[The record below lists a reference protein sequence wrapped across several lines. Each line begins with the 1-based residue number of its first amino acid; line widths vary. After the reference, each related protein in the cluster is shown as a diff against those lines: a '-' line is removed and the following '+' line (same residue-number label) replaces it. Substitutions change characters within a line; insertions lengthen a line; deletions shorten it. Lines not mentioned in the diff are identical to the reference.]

1 MKFCEE
7 CGAELEDDAVFCEEC
22 GASIESSQADE
33 TIEQSVE
40 QSVKVSST
48 KKMEKKES
56 EREKQE
62 KKSVGAIAGAVVV
75 VGALA
80 GVVFLAKDQVL
91 QNPASE
97 VVAEKEEETAEPSNT
112 PVSIAEEKNESQ
124 QDGMFFD
131 DARASQQ
138 DGTSLDDNGETQQD
152 RLPLDDTSETQQD
165 RLSWDDTSETQQDRL
180 SWDEE
185 NETTEVGEDFE
196 TDDALDDIIS
206 EETEQ
211 EYILPNSASQYLSK
225 SDLEG
230 LDAMTLRLARNE
242 IYARHG
248 RTFDDP
254 NLQSYFDSCSWYIGT
269 ISPNDFQE
277 AILNKYEIANRD
289 LIVAYEQ
296 KK

>member
-22 GASIESSQADE
+22 GAAVESSKAEE
-33 TIEQSVE
+33 TVEQSVE
-40 QSVKVSST
+40 QPVQVLAT
-48 KKMEKKES
+48 EKMEEKGR
-56 EREKQE
+56 EREKQGR
-62 KKSVGAIAGAVVV
+62 KPVGAIAGAVIA

-80 GVVFLAKDQVL
+80 GVVFLAKDKVL
-91 QNPASE
+91 QNPTPE
-97 VVAEKEEETAEPSNT
+97 VVAEKEEETAEPSNA
-112 PVSIAEEKNESQ
+112 PVSTAEEKS
-124 QDGMFFD
+124 
-131 DARASQQ
+131 ASQQ
-138 DGTSLDDNGETQQD
+138 DGTSLDENSQQD
-152 RLPLDDTSETQQD
+152 GMFFDNAGESQQDGTALNNTGESQQD
-165 RLSWDDTSETQQDRL
+165 RLSF
-180 SWDEE
+180 DEE
-185 NETTEVGEDFE
+185 NETTEMGGNLE
-196 TDDALDDIIS
+196 TDDAFCDRIS

-211 EYILPNSASQYLSK
+211 QYILPNSASQYLSE

-248 RTFDDP
+248 RKFDDP

-277 AILNKYEIANRD
+277 SILNKYEIANRD